1 MMDEVNYR
9 VVRGIL
15 SAKANTQVQ
24 QVEINL
30 DDLQQIGTSPSS
42 GEHPLFRQKWP
53 SDGPEEGIKVIRVK

>member
-1 MMDEVNYR
+1 MQMVDEINYR

-30 DDLQQIGTSPSS
+30 DDLKQVNPVESS
-42 GEHPLFRQKWP
+42 GDNHPLLRQK
-53 SDGPEEGIKVIRVK
+53 SDNQSE

>member
-1 MMDEVNYR
+1 MQMVDEVNYR

-30 DDLQQIGTSPSS
+30 DDLKQVHPAESNGNS
-42 GEHPLFRQKWP
+42 HPLLRQK
-53 SDGPEEGIKVIRVK
+53 SDNQSE

>member
-1 MMDEVNYR
+1 MQMMDEINYR

-30 DDLQQIGTSPSS
+30 DDLKQVNAATPPS
-42 GEHPLFRQKWP
+42 GGHPLLRKQ
-53 SDGPEEGIKVIRVK
+53 S

>member
-1 MMDEVNYR
+1 MQMLDEINYR

-30 DDLQQIGTSPSS
+30 DDLQQINT
-42 GEHPLFRQKWP
+42 
-53 SDGPEEGIKVIRVK
+53 